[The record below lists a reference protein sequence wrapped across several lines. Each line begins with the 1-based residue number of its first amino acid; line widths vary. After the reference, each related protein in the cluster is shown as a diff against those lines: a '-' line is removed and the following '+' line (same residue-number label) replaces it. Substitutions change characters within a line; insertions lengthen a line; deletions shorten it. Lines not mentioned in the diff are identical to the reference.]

1 MSHEKN
7 DIDFENGLMTMSD
20 YEEKPFEHFFYVYTN
35 TENGFA
41 LLLYA
46 IKVYGTAYYY
56 PDGKVHLYS
65 LGSSSYIYV
74 DDVQVFL
81 STPIIKNRDGSLSD
95 GTVCFSVY
103 SSTYDGSGVYLAW
116 VILRKNST
124 TPEFSLTR
132 P

>member
-7 DIDFENGLMTMSD
+7 DIDFENALEVIETEVIYGNPDFENGLMTMSD

-74 DDVQVFL
+74 DDVQVF
-81 STPIIKNRDGSLSD
+81 I
-95 GTVCFSVY
+95 
-103 SSTYDGSGVYLAW
+103 
-116 VILRKNST
+116 
-124 TPEFSLTR
+124 
-132 P
+132 